1 MAVEPAIF
9 ISPIVALPQSSP
21 LSWVCIM
28 SLVATFLLTIL
39 VEQLALQQ
47 QIEMLQAQQQQI
59 FVQHQQIA
67 QAGLLPGQS
76 TMISQPSLMPP
87 PQLQPTFMTPT
98 GAFGQ
103 FQAPPPIPGTSHR
116 RAQSSSHQY
125 SNSQSS
131 VGGNTQDTRP
141 TNSSPGQGHV
151 RRHSLALS
159 EAKKAAALA
168 QAKRTGAGGEGSPN
182 SPSGSSPNS
191 NSSPSGENPSFN
203 FPATPEQG
211 DESGSPSRQYGK
223 TYRATSPT
231 RSFQFP
237 ASGPSP
243 AGDQDYR
250 SHQHNRS
257 NSRNFEG
264 NWRQPAPQHQTPP
277 PPQLQ
282 QQPSQ
287 EFLSPAGSF
296 VPGHRSRGSYNSSV
310 SSIQA
315 FGLMPPHNQ
324 YQVGNQQQQQQQ
336 QRKSLF
342 APYLPQGNL
351 PSLLAEGRLVSG
363 ILRVNK
369 KNRSDA
375 YVSTDGLLDADIF
388 ICGSKDRNRALEGDL
403 VAIELLEVN
412 EVWGSKKEKEEK
424 KKRKDATINSVEDNR
439 GEGLGS
445 GLRRR
450 GSLKQRP
457 TQKKND
463 DVEVEGQ
470 SLLLVE
476 EEALTD
482 EIKPLYA
489 GHVVAVIDRI
499 AGQMFSGTL
508 GLLRPSSQATKD
520 KQEAERKDKGD
531 TYSRPHNDRP
541 KIVWFKP
548 TDKRVP
554 LIAIPT
560 EQAPKDFV
568 DNHEKYADRIFV
580 ASIKRWPITSLHPF
594 GTLVEQLGSR
604 NNVEI
609 EIDAILRD
617 NNFGSDVFSENS
629 LSYVPDTN
637 QLPGEATN
645 GRRDFASE
653 YVIAFSPKE
662 NLVEEAIH
670 IKKISD
676 DKVELGIHI
685 VDASYYLKK
694 NSALDRE
701 ASKRGTSVFLKQ
713 RTCNMLPDKF
723 NENVS
728 FRTDG
733 ESLALSVVFE
743 VDPKTFKIESTWI
756 GESIVTPRQ
765 TISYNDMQSIL
776 TGTAVIGISQAE
788 IDYITTLQLVSNMF
802 RKQRIGLLGKG
813 NELPLLGLLNF
824 VDDEPINVSA
834 NIFESSLVQD
844 VFDEVNIKVN
854 SAVAAKLHQELGS
867 RAFLRR
873 HSDPIHHKLESFIES
888 VKNLNIQIDTT
899 SSATIQK
906 CILET
911 KDEAIR
917 KGIEALLYKCMN
929 RARYFVAGKAEPETK
944 GHYFLNVP
952 LYTHFNAP
960 LRRYADLVVHRQLR
974 AIITGNIEEYE
985 DDADSLASLADT
997 LNFKKDC
1004 AKNAQEQSIHL
1015 AVCQDIDKRTV
1026 ATGQLVIDS
1035 IIIQVYESAFDV
1047 LIPEYGIEKRV
1058 HGDQLPL
1065 RKAEFEK
1072 KTRLLE
1078 LFWEG
1083 GVDSATYVPDDE
1095 KNVKPGRSGS
1105 IRKGRVRASSAAS
1118 ALAQGQAL
1126 DQIAKLS
1133 LNTDTPSV
1141 EDTSGLSSSYS
1152 ESHQVLAPFF
1162 ENVVTRVDNKTGERV
1177 QEIRVLQHV
1186 PVLLSAEL
1194 GSNIPCLTVRAL
1206 NPFTK

>member
-1 MAVEPAIF
+1 M
-9 ISPIVALPQSSP
+9 
-21 LSWVCIM
+21 
-28 SLVATFLLTIL
+28 
-39 VEQLALQQ
+39 QQ

-59 FVQHQQIA
+59 YAQHQQIA
-67 QAGLLPGQS
+67 QAGLLPGQPP
-76 TMISQPSLMPP
+76 MMAQPGLMPP
-87 PQLQPTFMTPT
+87 PQLQPSFMTPT
-98 GAFGQ
+98 GSFGQ
-103 FQAPPPIPGTSHR
+103 FQAPSNTNHR

-131 VGGNTQDTRP
+131 VGGSNQDRP
-141 TNSSPGQGHV
+141 TNSSPQGHA

-159 EAKKAAALA
+159 EAKKAAAIA
-168 QAKRTGAGGEGSPN
+168 QAKRTGTGEGSPN

-191 NSSPSGENPSFN
+191 RSSPSIDAPSFK
-203 FPATPEQG
+203 FPSSPEKST
-211 DESGSPSRQYGK
+211 ESGSPSRQYNK
-223 TYRATSPT
+223 NYRATSPQ

-237 ASGPSP
+237 ASGSS
-243 AGDQDYR
+243 GEQDFR
-250 SHQHNRS
+250 SHNRS

-264 NWRQPAPQHQTPP
+264 NWRQPAPSQQP
-277 PPQLQ
+277 LQ
-282 QQPSQ
+282 QPQDY
-287 EFLSPAGSF
+287 LSPTGPF
-296 VPGHRSRGSYNSSV
+296 VPGHRSRGSYNSV

-315 FGLMPPHNQ
+315 FGMMPPPNQ
-324 YQVGNQQQQQQQ
+324 FQGGNQQ

-342 APYLPQGNL
+342 APYLPQANL
-351 PSLLAEGRLVSG
+351 PGLLAEGRLVSG

-403 VAIELLEVN
+403 VAVELLEVD

-424 KKRKDATINSVEDNR
+424 KKRKDATINAVEDTR
-439 GEGLGS
+439 SEGSGS

-499 AGQMFSGTL
+499 PGQMFSGTL
-508 GLLRPSSQATKD
+508 GLLRPSSQATKE
-520 KQEAERKDKGD
+520 KQDAERKDKGD
-531 TYSRPHNDRP
+531 TFSRPQNDRP

-568 DNHEKYADRIFV
+568 DNHESYADKIFV

-594 GTLVEQLGSR
+594 GTLVEQLGSA
-604 NNVEI
+604 NDEDIEI
-609 EIDAILRD
+609 EAILRD
-617 NNFGSDVFSENS
+617 NNFGSEVFSETLDAITADDIS
-629 LSYVPDTN
+629 EGDVS
-637 QLPGEATN
+637 E
-645 GRRDFASE
+645 RRDFSSDYA
-653 YVIAFSPKE
+653 IAFSPKQ

-670 IKKISD
+670 VKKISD
-676 DKVELGIHI
+676 EKVELGIHI
-685 VDASYYLKK
+685 VDASYHVRKG
-694 NSALDRE
+694 SALDRE

-713 RTCNMLPDKF
+713 RTCNMLPEKF
-723 NENVS
+723 CESVS
-728 FRTDG
+728 FQADRPA
-733 ESLALSVVFE
+733 LALSVVFE
-743 VDPKTFKIESTWI
+743 VNPKTFAIENTWI
-756 GESIVTPRQ
+756 GESLVTPRK
-765 TISYNDMQSIL
+765 TISYAEVQKVLDDS
-776 TGTAVIGISQAE
+776 AVPTVTKAE
-788 IDYITTLQLVSNMF
+788 TDYIKTLQLVSSMF
-802 RKQRIGLLGKG
+802 YKQRLGLLDMKG
-813 NELPLLGLLNF
+813 DLPLLGLLNF
-824 VDDEPINVSA
+824 IDDESVNVSA
-834 NIFESSLVQD
+834 NIFEGSQVQHI
-844 VFDEVNIKVN
+844 FDEINIKVN
-854 SAVAAKLHQELGS
+854 SAIAVKLYETLKN

-873 HSDPIHHKLESFIES
+873 HSDPILQKLESFIES
-888 VKNLNIQIDTT
+888 VKNLNMKIDTT

-906 CILET
+906 TILET
-911 KDEAIR
+911 RDDVFR
-917 KGIEALLYKCMN
+917 KGLEALLYKCMN
-929 RARYFVAGKAEPETK
+929 RAKYFVADRVDTESQ

-952 LYTHFNAP
+952 LYTHFTSP

-974 AIITGNIEEYE
+974 AVVTHTVE
-985 DDADSLASLADT
+985 DYDEQVDSLASLADL

-1004 AKNAQEQSIHL
+1004 AKNAQEQSVHL

-1078 LFWEG
+1078 LYWEG

-1095 KNVKPGRSGS
+1095 KNVQPGRSGS
-1105 IRKGRVRASSAAS
+1105 LRRNRLRASSAAS
-1118 ALAQGQAL
+1118 ALAQSQPPL
-1126 DQIAKLS
+1126 DAIDKLS
-1133 LNTDTPSV
+1133 LNPETAAAEEIKSSTPA
-1141 EDTSGLSSSYS
+1141 TPASGSYS
-1152 ESHQVLAPFF
+1152 ESQKVLAPFF
-1162 ENVVTRVDNKTGERV
+1162 ENVVTRVNSKTGERV

-1194 GSNIPCLTVRAL
+1194 GSNIPCLTVRTL